1 MRNLQDVVDMWPG
14 SIYATFG
21 NKENLFKEALQY
33 YAKVSLSRL
42 SACNKAALSPLEA
55 RRTFVKSIL
64 IDAVE
69 SASSGMSMLV
79 KSVAELTV
87 ENAELLSESKRLL
100 SLIESEFAAIF
111 KEAIE
116 RGEISTSKDSKYL
129 AQYLQIQII
138 GVRTYAGAHDNALA
152 IEVLIDDVFASSV
165 VHG

>member
-1 MRNLQDVVDMWPG
+1 
-14 SIYATFG
+14 
-21 NKENLFKEALQY
+21 
-33 YAKVSLSRL
+33 
-42 SACNKAALSPLEA
+42 
-55 RRTFVKSIL
+55 
-64 IDAVE
+64 
-69 SASSGMSMLV
+69 MSMLV

-138 GVRTYAGAHDNALA
+138 GVRTYAGAHDDALA